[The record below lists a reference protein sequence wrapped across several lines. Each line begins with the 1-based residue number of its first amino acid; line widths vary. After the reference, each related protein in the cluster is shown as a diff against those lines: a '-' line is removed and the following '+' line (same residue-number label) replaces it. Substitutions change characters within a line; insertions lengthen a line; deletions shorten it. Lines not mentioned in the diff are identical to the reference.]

1 MSDIDTIM
9 EQYQNRAKALT
20 EANTLNKVAVFDAL
34 ANAGITSVTVTFNG
48 GGDSGQIE
56 DIRADA
62 GDKAVALPDIQIE
75 IQHALWEGK
84 LDRVETPFREA
95 IEQLCF
101 DCLSQEHCGWE
112 NNDGGSGDFLFH
124 VEDRRIELDFCQFFT
139 DSTQHLHT
147 F

>member
-1 MSDIDTIM
+1 MGDIDTIM
-9 EQYQNRAKALT
+9 EQYQNHAKSLLQ
-20 EANTLNKVAVFDAL
+20 ANALNKITVFEAL

-62 GDKAVALPDIQIE
+62 GDKVVELPDIQIE

-84 LDRVETPFREA
+84 LDRVKTSVREA

-101 DCLSQEHCGWE
+101 DYLSQEHSGWE